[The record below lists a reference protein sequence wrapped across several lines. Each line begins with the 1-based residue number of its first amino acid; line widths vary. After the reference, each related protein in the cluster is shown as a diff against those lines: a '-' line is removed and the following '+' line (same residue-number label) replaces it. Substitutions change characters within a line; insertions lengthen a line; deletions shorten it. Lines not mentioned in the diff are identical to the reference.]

1 MGRMITDIHVHV
13 QPVRMLKNEVREA
26 ILTEGDERFARI
38 EAVGRDPSLL
48 LAEMDRCGIGRV
60 GLVNDI
66 SPDVTGFTE
75 ESNQACARYASHD
88 RKRLLVIGGIH
99 ARRVTDPEGT
109 VDRMADLGMVCLK
122 IHPPH
127 QGYPAN
133 AYTQG
138 LGALARIYRRAEERG
153 IPVMIHTGTS
163 LFPGARCKYGKPME
177 LDDVAVDFPGLT
189 LIMAHGGRPL
199 WCDEAFFVLRRH
211 RHVWLDLS
219 GIPPK
224 RLLHYFPRLADVAD
238 RALWGSDWPSPGV
251 KDLRTNLDDFLSLP
265 LADDLKK
272 RITEE
277 NALRVFPV

>member
-1 MGRMITDIHVHV
+1 MITDVHIHV
-13 QPVRMLKNEVREA
+13 QPGRMLREGVREA
-26 ILTEGDERFARI
+26 ILAEGEERFALI
-38 EAVGRDPSLL
+38 ESVERDPSVL

-75 ESNQACARYASHD
+75 ESNDVCARYAGHD
-88 RKRLLVIGGIH
+88 RKRLLPIGGVH
-99 ARRVTDPEGT
+99 ARRITDPEKT
-109 VDRMADLGMVCLK
+109 VDRLADQGMVALK

-138 LGALARIYRRAEERG
+138 LGALARVYRRAEERG
-153 IPVMIHTGTS
+153 IPVMVHTGTS
-163 LFPGARCKYGKPME
+163 LFPGARCKYGRPME

-199 WCDEAFFVLRRH
+199 WCEEAFFLLRRH
-211 RHVWLDLS
+211 RQIWLDLS
-219 GIPPK
+219 GIPPR
-224 RLLHYFPRLADVAD
+224 RLLHYFPRLAEVAG

-251 KDLRTNLDDFLSLP
+251 QDMRSNLDEFLELP

-277 NALRVFPV
+277 NAFQIFPA